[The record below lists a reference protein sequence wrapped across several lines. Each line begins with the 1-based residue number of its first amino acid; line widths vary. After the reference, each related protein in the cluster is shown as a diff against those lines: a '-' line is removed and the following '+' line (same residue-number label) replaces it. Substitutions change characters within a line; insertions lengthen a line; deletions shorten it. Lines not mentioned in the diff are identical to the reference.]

1 MEEGGKCEVIKQKG
15 IWDGGRG
22 EEEGRQVKKQT
33 RKRAKRIDRVE
44 VVKRSQGRSRFMWMC
59 W

>member
-1 MEEGGKCEVIKQKG
+1 MGVE
-15 IWDGGRG
+15 GGRG